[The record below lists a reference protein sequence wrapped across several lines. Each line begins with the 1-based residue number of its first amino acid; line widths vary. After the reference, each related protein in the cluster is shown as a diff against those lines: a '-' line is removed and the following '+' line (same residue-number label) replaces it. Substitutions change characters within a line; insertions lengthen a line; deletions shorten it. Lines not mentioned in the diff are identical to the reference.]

1 MARGRTRAV
10 PGEGP
15 AKAEILFVGEGPG
28 YHENQ
33 QGRPFVGPAGKFLE
47 ELLASVEL
55 GREEVFIANIVK
67 CRPPGNRD
75 PLPPEIQACSKY
87 LDRQVE
93 LIGPRMIVTLGRYSL
108 ARFFPGQS
116 IGKVHGTWRE
126 SDGTILFAMYHPAAA
141 LHQQSLKQTIEAD
154 MLKIPQA
161 LAQAGDRAGNRD
173 PEEPQPQQLRFF

>member
-1 MARGRTRAV
+1 MDEVARRIISCQDCSLARGRTRAV

-116 IGKVHGTWRE
+116 IGKVHGTW
-126 SDGTILFAMYHPAAA
+126 GQGLWV
-141 LHQQSLKQTIEAD
+141 L
-154 MLKIPQA
+154 
-161 LAQAGDRAGNRD
+161 GWV
-173 PEEPQPQQLRFF
+173 